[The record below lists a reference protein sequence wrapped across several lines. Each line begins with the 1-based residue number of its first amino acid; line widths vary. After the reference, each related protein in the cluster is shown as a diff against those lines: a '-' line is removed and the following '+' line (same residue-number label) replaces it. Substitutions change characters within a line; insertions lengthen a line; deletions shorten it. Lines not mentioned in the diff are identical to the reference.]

1 MCLSELLLEFPRLGL
16 CVYMCLIELLLG
28 SLHVLV
34 CAEVHMM
41 YTVIVSE
48 KEGIVCTL
56 GGCHRWVSEKRN
68 LFWFSLKKC
77 GLHSEK
83 FRDS

>member
-1 MCLSELLLEFPRLGL
+1 ML
-16 CVYMCLIELLLG
+16 
-28 SLHVLV
+28 
-34 CAEVHMM
+34 

-48 KEGIVCTL
+48 KEGVVCTL
-56 GGCHRWVSEKRN
+56 GGCHRWVSD

-83 FRDS
+83 LSFNMHACVWPNDFAFM

>member
-1 MCLSELLLEFPRLGL
+1 
-16 CVYMCLIELLLG
+16 
-28 SLHVLV
+28 
-34 CAEVHMM
+34 MM

-56 GGCHRWVSEKRN
+56 GGCHRWVRN
-68 LFWFSLKKC
+68 LFWFKC

>member
-1 MCLSELLLEFPRLGL
+1 
-16 CVYMCLIELLLG
+16 
-28 SLHVLV
+28 
-34 CAEVHMM
+34 MM

-48 KEGIVCTL
+48 KEVCTL
-56 GGCHRWVSEKRN
+56 GGCHRWVSEK
-68 LFWFSLKKC
+68 LKFVLVKC